1 VSPRRARRFATASLA
16 LPLITLLAGCSG
28 KPPSITRV
36 FSRVVYLR
44 DVEHATTAETLGVYL
59 VANDPDGI
67 EDLRSLYI
75 IDDAAELYWQIARA
89 SWSTA
94 TAEGETWIGTGSFSM
109 SGGQPVPAGE
119 YRAVLQDLG
128 GSTVE
133 EPFTVPVRTVAAADA
148 AYPIVT
154 VADGAVSI
162 AGSYPAYEIWAY
174 GKDGSFV
181 TSIPT
186 AAGSKPLELVAI
198 AATSPALAAGF
209 SFRVYAWDEKGAYG
223 LLVGPYPSGELSAR

>member
-1 VSPRRARRFATASLA
+1 VSPRRFAAASLA
-16 LPLITLLAGCSG
+16 CIALLAGCSG

-36 FSRVVYLR
+36 FSRVVYVR
-44 DVEHATTAETLGVYL
+44 DVERAATTETLGVYL

-67 EDLRSLYI
+67 EDLRTLYI

-109 SGGQPVPAGE
+109 PGSQPVPAGE

-128 GSTVE
+128 GSTAE

-162 AGSYPAYEIWAY
+162 SGSYPVCEIWAY

-181 TSIPT
+181 NSMPT
-186 AAGSKPLELVAI
+186 AAGSRPVELVAI

-209 SFRVYAWDEKGAYG
+209 TFRVYAWDEKGAYG
-223 LLVGPYPSGELSAR
+223 LLVGPYPSGDLSAR